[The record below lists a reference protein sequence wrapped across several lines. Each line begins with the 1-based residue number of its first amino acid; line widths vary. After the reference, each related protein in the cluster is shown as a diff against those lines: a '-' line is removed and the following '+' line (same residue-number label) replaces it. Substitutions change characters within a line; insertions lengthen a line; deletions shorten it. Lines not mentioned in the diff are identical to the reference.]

1 MNRVNSAWPKLGDL
15 ENTLDRDSLAKVLR
29 EVLETILHL
38 PWLATNAGGVFLAH
52 PGKKRLEL
60 LTQINFTPFIAGTC
74 SQVKYGHCLCGR
86 VAVSGRLLHV
96 DCVDERHETR
106 YEGMSDHGHYV
117 VPIRW
122 EGETIGVMVL
132 YVAVHHAFD
141 AGEAKVLEDFADLM
155 ALLIHTWHVRQ
166 DMALADMI
174 LIRSNH
180 GILITDASLKIQ
192 WVNRAFERISGYRL
206 HEILGQSPK
215 VLASGR
221 HGPEFYADMWRS
233 IERDG
238 YWEGEIWNRRKD
250 GRIYPQWSNIIA
262 LKDRH
267 GEVLRYAAMF
277 IDLSPIR
284 EAEEKIHRLAYYDEV
299 TGLPNRNWLRERL
312 RLVLAGTRPDAPAVL
327 LLVQLRH
334 FQEVNATLGHDG
346 GDALLKEAASRLKE
360 VVPRG
365 IVARMG
371 TDEFAVAWC
380 PGTAGDAADEVERVV
395 GRIRERL
402 SIPFRYAD
410 QELDLESHFG
420 MTWGK
425 GGDPRM
431 VEELLQRATAAL
443 NACVR
448 RGVDRVVYDEA
459 LGREVVRRHALATA
473 ITQAIER
480 EELFLV
486 YQPQV
491 DRHGGFAGA
500 EVLVRWENAVH
511 GLVPPDEF
519 IPLAEDKGFI
529 VDLGLWVFETVV
541 RQMKQW
547 REQRVFPTR
556 RFPRLAVNLSPL
568 QLLSPKT
575 VSGFTALCRQY
586 GIDAADLELEITETA
601 MARHSETALKRLAQL
616 REQGFRIAIDDFGTG
631 HSSLARL
638 HQFPVDVLKID
649 RSFVAN
655 LARGERHATLL
666 YAIIRMAHGLGFQV
680 IVEGIED
687 ESQYR
692 RLREWGVD
700 WFQGYYFGRPLSAEA
715 LVAWAEA
722 RCGLVS
728 A

>member
-1 MNRVNSAWPKLGDL
+1 MLHTVSAWPKLGDL

-52 PGKKRLEL
+52 PEEKRLEL

-132 YVAVHHAFD
+132 YVGVHHAFD

-155 ALLIHTWHVRQ
+155 ALLIHTWRVRQ

-180 GILITDASLKIQ
+180 GILITDASTRIQ

-206 HEILGQSPK
+206 HEILGRSPK

-221 HGPEFYADMWRS
+221 HGPEFYAEMWRS
-233 IERDG
+233 IEQEG

-262 LKDRH
+262 LKDQC
-267 GEVLRYAAMF
+267 GKVLRYAAMF

-284 EAEEKIHRLAYYDEV
+284 EAEEKIHRLAFYDQV
-299 TGLPNRNWLRERL
+299 TGLPNLNWLRERL
-312 RLVLAGTRPDAPAVL
+312 CTVLAGKKADAPVVL
-327 LLVQLRH
+327 LLVRLRH
-334 FQEVNATLGHDG
+334 FHEVNATLGRGG
-346 GDALLKEAASRLKE
+346 GDALLKEAAARLKG

-365 IVARMG
+365 IVARIG

-380 PGTAGDAADEVERVV
+380 PGIGDDGTEMARVA

-402 SIPFRYAD
+402 SSPFQYAA
-410 QELDLESHFG
+410 QALSLESRIG
-420 MTWGK
+420 MSQGK
-425 GGDPRM
+425 GGDPKV
-431 VEELLQRATAAL
+431 VEALLRQATAAL
-443 NACVR
+443 NACGR
-448 RGVDRVVYDEA
+448 RGTAVVVYDEA
-459 LGREVVRRHALATA
+459 LGREMMRRHTLATA
-473 ITQAIER
+473 ITRAIDR

-491 DRHGGFAGA
+491 NRHGGFAGA
-500 EVLVRWENAVH
+500 EVLVRWKNAVH
-511 GLVPPDEF
+511 GLIPPDEF

-541 RQMKQW
+541 RQVKQW
-547 REQRVFPTR
+547 REREAFPGC

-568 QLLSPKT
+568 QLLSPQT
-575 VSGFTALCRQY
+575 VSGFVSVCRRY
-586 GIDAADLELEITETA
+586 GVAAADLELEVTETA
-601 MARHSETALKRLAQL
+601 LAHRSETALERLAQL
-616 REQGFRIAIDDFGTG
+616 RELGFRIAIDDFGTG

-649 RSFVAN
+649 RSFVTN
-655 LARGERHATLL
+655 LARGARHATLL
-666 YAIIRMAHGLGFQV
+666 RAIIQMAHGLGFQV
-680 IVEGIED
+680 IVEGVEN
-687 ESQYR
+687 ETQYR
-692 RLREWGVD
+692 RLREWGGD
-700 WFQGYYFGRPLSAEA
+700 WFQGYYFSRPLSAEA
-715 LVAWAEA
+715 LVVWAETQ
-722 RCGLVS
+722 CVS
-728 A
+728 AGA